1 MNNLE
6 LVEEFLNKVKHDG
19 VDCFLLGKYCEAIKN
34 VSEENKLLKRQ
45 NKIKDE
51 YCSLIWNL
59 GIDYDGFNT
68 VKSLKEL
75 IDQLVDY
82 AIKAKTNNDK
92 SVEYEG
98 GDNFKYNILRE
109 KIDEPRQSD

>member
-45 NKIKDE
+45 NKIKDK
-51 YCSLIWNL
+51 YCELIYEL
-59 GIDYDGFNT
+59 GFDYDGLNT
-68 VKSLKEL
+68 VESLKGL
-75 IDQLVDY
+75 IDDLVDY
-82 AIKAKTNNDK
+82 AKKSIKNDDN
-92 SVEYEG
+92 SFVFEG
-98 GDNFKYNILRE
+98 MNGTKYNILRE